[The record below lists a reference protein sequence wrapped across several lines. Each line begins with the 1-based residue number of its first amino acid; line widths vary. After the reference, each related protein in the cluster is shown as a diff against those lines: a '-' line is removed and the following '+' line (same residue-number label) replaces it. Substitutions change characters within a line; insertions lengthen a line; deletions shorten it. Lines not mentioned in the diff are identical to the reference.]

1 MLRFRQAKW
10 FPDGPMEDVI
20 EAAKWNG
27 LDLSAAVRILEHAG
41 RRDPTQLDMEPVAQL
56 QALIDGLCDLS
67 MHDGLTGLMNATFFQ
82 ALLVTELD
90 RSARTGRGCGL
101 MLLDL
106 DRFKNVN
113 DSHGHPT
120 GDLVLQAAAVQL
132 KKSLRVMDT
141 PARIGGE
148 EFAVF
153 LPECGPE
160 GAARAAARIHAG
172 FLPLLVTAGNL
183 SLRVTASAGLAWTEP
198 GRAAEPKDLLARA
211 DAELYRAKRLGRE
224 RLCHPDLIPTRMS
237 AGERASLVSSGLE
250 EDSYEQ

>member
-1 MLRFRQAKW
+1 
-10 FPDGPMEDVI
+10 MEDVI

-41 RRDPTQLDMEPVAQL
+41 RCDPTQLDLEPQAQL

-82 ALLVTELD
+82 ALLVSELD
-90 RSARTGRGCGL
+90 RSARTGRNCGL

-106 DRFKNVN
+106 DRFKLVN
-113 DSHGHPT
+113 DSHGHLT
-120 GDLVLQAAAVQL
+120 GDLVLQAVAVRLQ
-132 KKSLRVMDT
+132 KSLRVMDT

-160 GAARAAARIHAG
+160 GAVRAATRIHAG
-172 FLPLLVTAGNL
+172 FNPLLVTAGKL
-183 SLRVTASAGLAWTEP
+183 TLRITASAGLAWTEP
-198 GRAAEPKDLLARA
+198 GRAAGPKDLLARA
-211 DAELYRAKRLGRE
+211 DAELYRAKRSGRE
-224 RLCHPDLIPTRMS
+224 RLSHPDLLPTRVS
-237 AGERASLVSSGLE
+237 ASERTSLVLPRLE

>member
-1 MLRFRQAKW
+1 
-10 FPDGPMEDVI
+10 MEDVI

-41 RRDPTQLDMEPVAQL
+41 RCDPTQLDLEPLAQL

-82 ALLVTELD
+82 ALLVSELD
-90 RSARTGRGCGL
+90 RYSRTGRHCGL

-106 DRFKNVN
+106 DRFKFVN
-113 DSHGHPT
+113 DNHGHLT
-120 GDLVLQAAAVQL
+120 GDLVLQAVAVRL

-153 LPECGPE
+153 LPECGPD
-160 GAARAAARIHAG
+160 GALRAAARIHAG
-172 FLPLLVTAGNL
+172 FNPLLVPVGNL
-183 SLRVTASAGLAWTEP
+183 TLRITASAGLAWTEP
-198 GRAAEPKDLLARA
+198 GRTAEPRELLARA
-211 DAELYRAKRLGRE
+211 DAELYRAKSLGRE

-237 AGERASLVSSGLE
+237 AGERASLVLPRLE